1 MSDHVLMLL
10 SPVVL
15 TSDNRNGK
23 PIFSGLIDVTI
34 LKRTGR
40 DEQNR
45 IGVIMIKE
53 PRLERQL

>member
-15 TSDNRNGK
+15 TSDNQNGK
-23 PIFSGLIDVTI
+23 AIFPGLDVTI

-53 PRLERQL
+53 SRLERQL